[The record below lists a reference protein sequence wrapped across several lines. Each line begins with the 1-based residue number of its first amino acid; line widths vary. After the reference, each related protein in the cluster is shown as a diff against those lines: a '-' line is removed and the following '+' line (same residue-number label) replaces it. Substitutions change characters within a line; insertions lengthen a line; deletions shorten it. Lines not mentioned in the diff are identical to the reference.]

1 MAISHEVSINL
12 QVSYC
17 VWKIEES
24 EEEMLAFL
32 DLNPVE
38 LADFERT
45 KLPQKR
51 LEWLAA
57 RNALKHLVNKH
68 GQFFLSKD
76 DFGKPHLDSS
86 DIGVSMSHAKGF
98 GAAAISLK
106 NPVGID
112 IEVERVEIIRIAHK
126 FLHESEK
133 QWSDKSIHE
142 LTKIW
147 GAKEAL
153 YKLHGRTQLIFAEQL
168 KVYSFEKQKGEIIQN
183 GETTSFELTF
193 DQHQDLT
200 ICCAY

>member
-1 MAISHEVSINL
+1 MAISHEVSINQ

-32 DLNPVE
+32 NLNSVE

-45 KLPQKR
+45 KVPEKR

-57 RNALKHLVNKH
+57 RNALKHLVNEH

-76 DFGKPHLDSS
+76 NFGKPHLDSS
-86 DIGVSMSHAKGF
+86 NIGVSMSHAKGF
-98 GAAAISLK
+98 GAAAISIG
-106 NPVGID
+106 NPIGID
-112 IEVERVEIIRIAHK
+112 IEIERTQITRIAHK
-126 FLHESEK
+126 FLHEAEK
-133 QWSDKSIHE
+133 DWTDQSIQE

-168 KVYSFEKQKGEIIQN
+168 LVHPFQKQKGEIIEN
-183 GETTSFELTF
+183 GQSTSFELTF
-193 DQHQDLT
+193 DQHMDLT